1 MQDRYSS
8 LFKNNSN
15 NLDEQQQVK
24 PVTQEQTELTVF
36 VNQLR
41 EKMNKVNAEYKYMLS
56 DGYIDDAE
64 LAVLINITN
73 ELIDNVNSLKPLAN
87 NQNEVMLLN
96 SIEEMFRNEQKKMIT
111 MQKGIE
117 KIEETRRTL

>member
-1 MQDRYSS
+1 
-8 LFKNNSN
+8 
-15 NLDEQQQVK
+15 
-24 PVTQEQTELTVF
+24 
-36 VNQLR
+36 
-41 EKMNKVNAEYKYMLS
+41 MLL

-64 LAVLINITN
+64 LAVLISRTN
-73 ELIDNVNSLKPLAN
+73 ELIDNANSLKPLAT

-96 SIEEMFRNEQKKMIT
+96 SIAEMLQNGQKKMIA